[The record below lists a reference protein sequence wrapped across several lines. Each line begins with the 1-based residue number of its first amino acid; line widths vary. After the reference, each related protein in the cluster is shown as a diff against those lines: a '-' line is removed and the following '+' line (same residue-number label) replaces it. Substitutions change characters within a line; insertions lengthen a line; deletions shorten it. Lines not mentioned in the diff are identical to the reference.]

1 MSQFLAE
8 GEEDPRNIFY
18 KEALEVKVSEQLK
31 PKIPFEI
38 VDLAQKGQNTL
49 LDISEKL
56 GAMFFAFGPELIV
69 LPNSQLNQV
78 LSTGKL
84 DVNRISAQGGSNRT
98 DESPIIFLKAFD
110 SINTLFLQHQG
121 SEELLIAD
129 LN

>member
-1 MSQFLAE
+1 
-8 GEEDPRNIFY
+8 
-18 KEALEVKVSEQLK
+18 
-31 PKIPFEI
+31 
-38 VDLAQKGQNTL
+38 
-49 LDISEKL
+49 
-56 GAMFFAFGPELIV
+56 MFFAFGPELIV